1 MGSCYVVKE
10 MVAIEIAWKVT
21 LTGGNSGGGGGRN
34 GRLFREYT
42 ANTNRRATN
51 LTTLAHFQT

>member
-10 MVAIEIAWKVT
+10 MVAIEAAWKVT

-34 GRLFREYT
+34 GRFLLKEVYYKYKY
-42 ANTNRRATN
+42 N
-51 LTTLAHFQT
+51 